1 MPQHRYILNGIL
13 FLAILFT
20 FTFLTP
26 KLSSQNPLDIQLE
39 QKLQKPSVEHP
50 FGTDELGRDV
60 FARVLYGFSTT
71 IRVSILALC
80 SSFVIGI
87 TLGSIAGFFYGSLI
101 DTTFNWHVSLIFC
114 LPFLLIMASIMSVLT
129 PNIVNAYM
137 VLACIMWVGPARIA
151 RAEVIRTRMIEHVL
165 ASRAMGNPEWRILI
179 RDIMPTTLESSFI
192 FTLSY
197 FPEIVGLEAGL
208 SFLGLGVQPPDP
220 GLGKMI
226 FDGLN
231 YIYSAWWLA
240 FCPAMVLF
248 LIILLSNLFIGY
260 PRKGSHGFY

>member
-1 MPQHRYILNGIL
+1 MRPNRHIINGIL
-13 FLAILFT
+13 FLAVLFA

-26 KLSSQNPLDIQLE
+26 MLSSQNPLDIQLK
-39 QKLQKPSVEHP
+39 QKFQNPSVEHP

-60 FARVLYGFSTT
+60 FTRVLYGFSTT

-80 SSFVIGI
+80 ASFVIGI

-114 LPFLLIMASIMSVLT
+114 LPFLLLMASIMSILT
-129 PNIVNAYM
+129 PNIVNAYI
-137 VLACIMWVGPARIA
+137 VLACVMWVGPARIA
-151 RAEVIRTRMIEHVL
+151 RAEVIRTRMLEHVL
-165 ASRAMGNPEWRILI
+165 ASRAMGNPEWRILF
-179 RDIMPTTLESSFI
+179 RDIMPATLESSFI
-192 FTLSY
+192 FALSY
-197 FPEIVGLEAGL
+197 FPEIIGLEAGL

-248 LIILLSNLFIGY
+248 VIILLTNLFIGY
-260 PRKGSHGFY
+260 RGKRAYGF